1 MIRFAVRL
9 ILFTANIP
17 CVLSYFGKAPSMYL
31 SEYAVEFN
39 GIKYILSSGKKVGV
53 KDMDIVVVGL
63 GIIGGSMAKAIK
75 KYTDSRVYGINRS
88 PLPIQKAMECGA
100 IDEIGS
106 PDTLKKADIV
116 IMGTYPEAAVDFVSK
131 NADKINKDC
140 IVIDTS
146 GIKSK
151 ICPQMS
157 KIAKEHGFTFV
168 GFHPMAGKEKN
179 GFDVSDA
186 DLFIGANAIIIPCD
200 APHSAVDKIVGLA
213 KKLGFGS
220 VVFAEPEEH
229 DKMIAFTS
237 QLPHVIACAYVFSPN
252 CVRHKGFSGGSYRDV
267 SRVANINA
275 KLWSE
280 LFIEN
285 KQPLVEE
292 IDTLIA
298 NLNEIKMGIEAGD
311 REELENILHRGKVI
325 KEALGE

>member
-1 MIRFAVRL
+1 MNV
-9 ILFTANIP
+9 
-17 CVLSYFGKAPSMYL
+17 
-31 SEYAVEFN
+31 
-39 GIKYILSSGKKVGV
+39 
-53 KDMDIVVVGL
+53 VVVGL

-88 PLPIQKAMECGA
+88 PLPLQKAIECGA

-106 PDTLKKADIV
+106 DDTLRTADLI
-116 IMGTYPEAAVDFVSK
+116 IMGTYPDAAVSFIRN
-131 NADKINKDC
+131 NADKINQNC

-151 ICPQMS
+151 ICPQMTE
-157 KIAKEHGFTFV
+157 IANQYGFTFV

-179 GFDVSDA
+179 GFDVSEA
-186 DLFIGANAIIIPCD
+186 DLFLGANAIIIPCD
-200 APHSAVDKIVGLA
+200 APHSAVDKVANLA
-213 KKLGFGS
+213 KKLGFGT
-220 VVFAEPEEH
+220 VVFATPEEH
-229 DKMIAFTS
+229 DRMIAFTS

-252 CVRHKGFSGGSYRDV
+252 CVKHKGFSGGSYRDV

-275 KLWSE
+275 ELWSE

-285 KQPLVEE
+285 KQSLLSE

-298 NLNEIKMGIEAGD
+298 NLNEIRDGIEQGD
-311 REELENILHRGKVI
+311 RENLSAVLHKGKVI